1 MGESSG
7 QKVAIHFE
15 SRKLWLQR
23 GKSLYIFHVI
33 TSASES
39 ACVDLLFTEMLL
51 QRGRPHQHVLFL
63 CD

>member
-1 MGESSG
+1 MGQSSG

-23 GKSLYIFHVI
+23 GKSLYIPVI

-39 ACVDLLFTEMLL
+39 AHVDLLFTQMVP
-51 QRGRPHQHVLFL
+51 QGGRPHQHVLFL
-63 CD
+63 YD